1 MAKITH
7 RGSWIQIKS
16 LNKEDKKNYLVSL
29 CFFFIG
35 ALFWG
40 IHLSTVD
47 GIFGQALEKD
57 NSPFMTLIRSLIII
71 FWIIAAIYQNKFI
84 KKQDELM
91 HRYYLYLGAW
101 GSIGF
106 ISFGMLFSIL
116 SMRKYFLI

>member
-116 SMRKYFLI
+116 SPYLGFEI